1 MKERLIEALCSLPG
15 HLAAAAAAV
24 LLCII
29 LPGYF
34 FTDLP
39 ARIAGK
45 ADAVSSASMEI
56 PDQPSGS
63 FLVLIKSDL
72 HEDTLGEWTDFFT
85 EQPVGVIM
93 EDLHCFVDKADV
105 SGQEAADRYRLR
117 LAENQMTVT
126 KENGTLLVSKAEN
139 GLFDVIVLSK
149 EMADLQDYEKAMSR
163 EDVTAVMVES
173 AAKSTAES
181 AAESTAENAA
191 EITAES
197 AAENAAESTDDS
209 TAVSTAE
216 VTDIAR

>member
-1 MKERLIEALCSLPG
+1 MKERLIEALHSLPG

-45 ADAVSSASMEI
+45 TDAVSSASMEI

-63 FLVLIKSDL
+63 YLVLIKSDL
-72 HEDTLGEWTDFFT
+72 HEDTLSEWTDFFT

-93 EDLHCFVDKADV
+93 EDLHCFVDQADV

-163 EDVTAVMVES
+163 EDVTAVMVEG
-173 AAKSTAES
+173 
-181 AAESTAENAA
+181 AAESE
-191 EITAES
+191 
-197 AAENAAESTDDS
+197 AENAAESE
-209 TAVSTAE
+209 AENTAE
-216 VTDIAR
+216 SAAKSATED

>member
-1 MKERLIEALCSLPG
+1 MKERLIEALRSLPG

-39 ARIAGK
+39 ARIAGG

-63 FLVLIKSDL
+63 YLVLIRSDL

-85 EQPVGVIM
+85 EKPVGVIM
-93 EDLHCFVDKADV
+93 EDLHCFVDQADAA
-105 SGQEAADRYRLR
+105 GQEMADRYRLR
-117 LAENQMTVT
+117 LAENQMTVM

-139 GLFDVIVLSK
+139 GLFDVIVVSK
-149 EMADLQDYEKAMSR
+149 EIADLQDYDKAMSR
-163 EDVTAVMVES
+163 DDVTVVKVES
-173 AAKSTAES
+173 AAEDTAAESEEDTEDSEKDIAES
-181 AAESTAENAA
+181 AKDTEENGAEGAA
-191 EITAES
+191 ADGT
-197 AAENAAESTDDS
+197 
-209 TAVSTAE
+209 
-216 VTDIAR
+216 R

>member
-1 MKERLIEALCSLPG
+1 MKERLIEALRSLPG
-15 HLAAAAAAV
+15 HLAAAAGAV
-24 LLCII
+24 LLCIV

-39 ARIAGK
+39 ARLAGG

-63 FLVLIKSDL
+63 YLVLIRSDL

-85 EQPVGVIM
+85 EKPVGVIM
-93 EDLHCFVDKADV
+93 EDLHCFVDQADTT
-105 SGQEAADRYRLR
+105 GQEMADRYRLR

-163 EDVTAVMVES
+163 EDVTVLKVDSS
-173 AAKSTAES
+173 AEDRTEDTTEDTGKNAGPGTAAGE
-181 AAESTAENAA
+181 
-191 EITAES
+191 
-197 AAENAAESTDDS
+197 D
-209 TAVSTAE
+209 
-216 VTDIAR
+216 R